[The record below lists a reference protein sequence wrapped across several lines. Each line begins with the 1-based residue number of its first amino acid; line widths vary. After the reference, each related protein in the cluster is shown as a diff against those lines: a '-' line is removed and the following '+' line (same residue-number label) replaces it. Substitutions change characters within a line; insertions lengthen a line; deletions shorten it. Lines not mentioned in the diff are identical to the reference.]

1 MRNSITPLPG
11 GRLRKEYRGTL
22 AWKRET
28 TLLRQMAGSGLC
40 PELLDA
46 PLRQAEM
53 TQCPGVPLGECVRAA
68 SRQEA
73 REMMAALAAW
83 TDAFE
88 REYHRRTGQTAVLE
102 DLSPGNFLWDA
113 ASRKITGLDFEFWH
127 TGSPAENRG
136 GLLCMAER
144 LKAAEIT
151 GEELTGELYRQF
163 RGGSDR
169 VELEHQA
176 ARARQQ
182 TALRQRAMPLIHQTA
197 GVILAGGQSRRM
209 GSPKA
214 LLPWK
219 DGCFL
224 DQAIDTL
231 WVFDRLLL
239 SANEPVY
246 RQFGCPVLEDRH
258 RGIGPLGALHTALL
272 DAGREWVFLLPCDMP
287 YFRTE
292 TVLELF
298 AQADPDRDEA
308 CIFSAGGHLFPTVG
322 LYSRRLL
329 PAVERQI
336 ASGEYRLRDLFA
348 GRAVRVLPADR
359 PGEFVNVNTPGEYQA
374 LLTI

>member
-1 MRNSITPLPG
+1 
-11 GRLRKEYRGTL
+11 
-22 AWKRET
+22 
-28 TLLRQMAGSGLC
+28 
-40 PELLDA
+40 
-46 PLRQAEM
+46 
-53 TQCPGVPLGECVRAA
+53 
-68 SRQEA
+68 
-73 REMMAALAAW
+73 
-83 TDAFE
+83 
-88 REYHRRTGQTAVLE
+88 
-102 DLSPGNFLWDA
+102 
-113 ASRKITGLDFEFWH
+113 
-127 TGSPAENRG
+127 
-136 GLLCMAER
+136 
-144 LKAAEIT
+144 
-151 GEELTGELYRQF
+151 
-163 RGGSDR
+163 
-169 VELEHQA
+169 
-176 ARARQQ
+176 
-182 TALRQRAMPLIHQTA
+182 
-197 GVILAGGQSRRM
+197 M

-258 RGIGPLGALHTALL
+258 RGIGPLGALHTALM

-308 CIFSAGGHLFPTVG
+308 CTFSAGGHLFPTVG

-336 ASGEYRLRDLFA
+336 ASGEYRLPSGWQRL
-348 GRAVRVLPADR
+348 RSP
-359 PGEFVNVNTPGEYQA
+359 
-374 LLTI
+374 

>member
-53 TQCPGVPLGECVRAA
+53 TQCPRVPLGECVRAA
-68 SRQEA
+68 SQEA

-182 TALRQRAMPLIHQTA
+182 TALRQRAMPLIRQTA

>member
-1 MRNSITPLPG
+1 
-11 GRLRKEYRGTL
+11 
-22 AWKRET
+22 
-28 TLLRQMAGSGLC
+28 
-40 PELLDA
+40 
-46 PLRQAEM
+46 
-53 TQCPGVPLGECVRAA
+53 
-68 SRQEA
+68 
-73 REMMAALAAW
+73 MMAALAAW

-169 VELEHQA
+169 AELEHRA

-182 TALRQRAMPLIHQTA
+182 TALRQRAMPLIRQTA

-258 RGIGPLGALHTALL
+258 RGIGPLGALHTALM

>member
-53 TQCPGVPLGECVRAA
+53 TECPGVPLGECVRAA

-144 LKAAEIT
+144 LKAAEISSLFPIRT
-151 GEELTGELYRQF
+151 RK
-163 RGGSDR
+163 RKA
-169 VELEHQA
+169 V
-176 ARARQQ
+176 
-182 TALRQRAMPLIHQTA
+182 
-197 GVILAGGQSRRM
+197 M
-209 GSPKA
+209 GS
-214 LLPWK
+214 
-219 DGCFL
+219 
-224 DQAIDTL
+224 
-231 WVFDRLLL
+231 
-239 SANEPVY
+239 
-246 RQFGCPVLEDRH
+246 
-258 RGIGPLGALHTALL
+258 
-272 DAGREWVFLLPCDMP
+272 GR
-287 YFRTE
+287 
-292 TVLELF
+292 
-298 AQADPDRDEA
+298 
-308 CIFSAGGHLFPTVG
+308 
-322 LYSRRLL
+322 RR
-329 PAVERQI
+329 
-336 ASGEYRLRDLFA
+336 S
-348 GRAVRVLPADR
+348 
-359 PGEFVNVNTPGEYQA
+359 
-374 LLTI
+374 

>member
-1 MRNSITPLPG
+1 MRNTITPLPG

-28 TLLRQMAGSGLC
+28 ALLACMAGSGLV
-40 PELLDA
+40 PGLLDTA
-46 PLRQAEM
+46 PRQAEM
-53 TQCPGVPLGECVRAA
+53 TRCPGVPLGEGIRTA
-68 SRQEA
+68 SRGEA
-73 REMMAALAAW
+73 REMLAALAVW
-83 TDAFE
+83 VEAFE
-88 REYHRRTGQTAVLE
+88 REYRRRTGNTAVLE
-102 DLSPGNFLWDA
+102 DLNPRNFLWDA

-136 GLLCMAER
+136 GLLCMAGR
-144 LKAAEIT
+144 LSGGICT
-151 GEELTGELYRQF
+151 GEELAEELYRQF
-163 RGGSDR
+163 RPGYDR
-169 VELEHQA
+169 AELEHWEA
-176 ARARQQ
+176 LARQQ
-182 TALRQRAMPLIHQTA
+182 ASLRKSAMPLLRQTA
-197 GVILAGGQSRRM
+197 GVILAGGQSSRM

-214 LLPWK
+214 LLGWK

-258 RGIGPLGALHTALL
+258 RGIGPLGALYTALL

-287 YFRTE
+287 FFRTE

-298 AQADPDRDEA
+298 AQVDPDRDEA
-308 CIFSAGGHLFPTVG
+308 CVFRANGHLFPTVG

-336 ASGEYRLRDLFA
+336 ASGNYRLRDLFR
-348 GRAVRVLPADR
+348 GRAVRVIPAER
-359 PGEFVNVNTPGEYQA
+359 PGEFINVNTPGEYQA
-374 LLTI
+374 LLEL

>member
-40 PELLDA
+40 PELLDT

-53 TQCPGVPLGECVRAA
+53 TECPGVPLGECVRAA

-163 RGGSDR
+163 RGGFDR

-176 ARARQQ
+176 A
-182 TALRQRAMPLIHQTA
+182 
-197 GVILAGGQSRRM
+197 
-209 GSPKA
+209 
-214 LLPWK
+214 
-219 DGCFL
+219 
-224 DQAIDTL
+224 
-231 WVFDRLLL
+231 
-239 SANEPVY
+239 
-246 RQFGCPVLEDRH
+246 
-258 RGIGPLGALHTALL
+258 GPG
-272 DAGREWVFLLPCDMP
+272 
-287 YFRTE
+287 
-292 TVLELF
+292 
-298 AQADPDRDEA
+298 
-308 CIFSAGGHLFPTVG
+308 
-322 LYSRRLL
+322 SRRLC
-329 PAVERQI
+329 
-336 ASGEYRLRDLFA
+336 ASVPCR
-348 GRAVRVLPADR
+348 
-359 PGEFVNVNTPGEYQA
+359 
-374 LLTI
+374 

>member
-53 TQCPGVPLGECVRAA
+53 TECPGVPLGECVRAA

-113 ASRKITGLDFEFWH
+113 TSRKITGLDFEFWH

-151 GEELTGELYRQF
+151 GEELTEELYRQF
-163 RGGSDR
+163 RGGFDR
-169 VELEHQA
+169 AELEHQA

-182 TALRQRAMPLIHQTA
+182 TALRQRAMPLIRQTA
-197 GVILAGGQSRRM
+197 G
-209 GSPKA
+209 
-214 LLPWK
+214 
-219 DGCFL
+219 
-224 DQAIDTL
+224 
-231 WVFDRLLL
+231 
-239 SANEPVY
+239 
-246 RQFGCPVLEDRH
+246 
-258 RGIGPLGALHTALL
+258 
-272 DAGREWVFLLPCDMP
+272 
-287 YFRTE
+287 
-292 TVLELF
+292 
-298 AQADPDRDEA
+298 
-308 CIFSAGGHLFPTVG
+308 
-322 LYSRRLL
+322 
-329 PAVERQI
+329 
-336 ASGEYRLRDLFA
+336 
-348 GRAVRVLPADR
+348 
-359 PGEFVNVNTPGEYQA
+359 
-374 LLTI
+374 